1 MGKGKGSP
9 RIEEKENSSSGDS
22 HKTHE
27 IWFKERG
34 FFFAVQVFEKKM
46 VCPPDKTSC
55 LPNASF
61 PFPNIKHLLMFL
73 RFTQPL
79 KHLF

>member
-1 MGKGKGSP
+1 MMHKQRYTDMGKGKGSP

-34 FFFAVQVFEKKM
+34 FFFFFCSPGFWEK
-46 VCPPDKTSC
+46 DGLS
-55 LPNASF
+55 SRQ
-61 PFPNIKHLLMFL
+61 NIMFA
-73 RFTQPL
+73 
-79 KHLF
+79 